1 MTSASPSSDLR
12 RVYEPI
18 KDAIDTRVNGLARQ
32 FLRDL
37 GVNIP
42 TELRD
47 AFLTATL
54 GGKRFRA
61 FIAVSGA
68 AIAYEAEKADAPSAH
83 FDAQPNEEAGRGE
96 ARSTADPCA
105 EGDEDVLNQVVA
117 ALNKA
122 AANPTV
128 MDVAVALEFYQGAA
142 LVHDDIID
150 RSDTRRGRPTT
161 HVAMAAHHASNQLI
175 GDDASFGHDA
185 AILTGDLLL
194 AAADYALARAT
205 ANLPPAGG
213 SALLNQYSLMAGE
226 VAVGQYLDTSITY
239 APLMSSTSGSAG
251 TAQTLE
257 KTFAV
262 VRSKSA
268 RYSVV
273 NPALLGWIAACP
285 TIPPHVSLEAIF
297 EPAGVAFQLRDDV
310 LGVTGVEEATG
321 KPTGIDVSEGK
332 RTVLLALALSEAN
345 PSQSAELE
353 AIYSKDNLEED
364 DIARAVSLITELGV
378 KRHERVI
385 EDLIEEARVQLNSST
400 LPAPAKCLAH
410 HLTGLLVDRTA

>member
-18 KDAIDTRVNGLARQ
+18 KEAIDSHVSRTAEE
-32 FLRDL
+32 FLQSLD
-37 GVNIP
+37 VAIP
-42 TELRD
+42 SELRE
-47 AFLTATL
+47 AFFTATL

-68 AIAYEAEKADAPSAH
+68 AIANEAEKTAEAATATEASGDVRLAPL
-83 FDAQPNEEAGRGE
+83 D
-96 ARSTADPCA
+96 DPCA
-105 EGDEDVLNQVVA
+105 EGDHRILHQVSA
-117 ALNKA
+117 ALNEA
-122 AANPTV
+122 AASSTV

-161 HVAMAAHHASNQLI
+161 HVAMAAHHANNNLL
-175 GDDASFGHDA
+175 GDEASFGQDA

-194 AAADYALARAT
+194 AAADYALARAIEG
-205 ANLPPAGG
+205 LPPEVGA
-213 SALLNQYSLMAGE
+213 ALLKQYSLMAGE

-239 APLMSSTSGSAG
+239 APLVSDTSSGLPG
-251 TAQTLE
+251 TEGGLE
-257 KTFAV
+257 KTLAV

-285 TIPPHVSLEAIF
+285 SGPPHPSLKAVF
-297 EPAGVAFQLRDDV
+297 EPAGIAFQLRDDV
-310 LGVTGVEEATG
+310 LGVTGVEETTG
-321 KPTGIDVSEGK
+321 KPTGIDVAEGK

-345 PSQSAELE
+345 QSQSAELE
-353 AIYSKDNLEED
+353 SIYSQANLSDED
-364 DIARAVSLITELGV
+364 IGRAVSLIKELGV
-378 KRHERVI
+378 ERHERMI
-385 EDLIEEARVQLNSST
+385 EDLIEEARGELAASS
-400 LPAPAKCLAH
+400 LPGPAKCLAH
-410 HLTGLLVDRTA
+410 YLTGLLVDRTA